1 MDVNFNDNQLNL
13 NYINCSEIK
22 DEMNNEIKDEMNNEI
37 NNEINKI
44 ITNIIE
50 EIIIYNDSNNLY
62 QEIKG
67 GLGNQL
73 CLLLNILSLA
83 SKYNMNYILSLN
95 TNFFQTHPYKKYNFF
110 KNIEFKENIHSSI
123 IDKHFYYYNEKNLSY
138 KEILFTNESL
148 KRNKKNKNKEF
159 NNLDLD
165 LNKDKD
171 NINNINNINK
181 INKNIFLI
189 GYFQSY
195 KYWWLYKDVI
205 KKTIFIDYTLIN
217 NIKNIYE
224 GFKKNNKKILA
235 IHIRLRDYLVLS
247 DKFPIHP
254 LVYYERAL
262 AFYDLSKYQIF
273 LFSDNIELAI
283 EFLKPLELDYICAD
297 EYYSDDENQF
307 YMLMLSNIR
316 ICCSSTFSLVSCYFN
331 EIYNFVDTNDCEY
344 VFPSVWGNNT
354 DIKYKLSD
362 IMINHK
368 YIVIDYVNSST
379 KKLYDVVSPIHKKD
393 LKTYVEYL
401 SSNKKLLVNSNQFYY
416 ISDCECKEIDI
427 LNVANSN
434 TNSNTGNNKYI
445 QFIDENKYPFTK
457 QQVFDY
463 LGKYIPKN
471 RLGWYYQQLLKLYIF
486 RLCTN
491 DNEIKLKNYVLILDS
506 DLLLLKPFFLFNNK
520 KKPIIHYLDHQKEFN
535 NKMKLSNQNEMK
547 LKNIHKPYVVSMN
560 YLMPKLNINVHESGV
575 IHHMLFHKKILNQ
588 MLIKIEKKFNKAP
601 WISILDSVIYYVQ
614 KFGYNISILSEYE
627 LYFHYVKNIY
637 KENYEFRNNLKFID
651 TNINKFNWIAK
662 ENISFIGNHSW
673 KK

>member
-1 MDVNFNDNQLNL
+1 MAIVLNK
-13 NYINCSEIK
+13 NTDFSK
-22 DEMNNEIKDEMNNEI
+22 NNI
-37 NNEINKI
+37 
-44 ITNIIE
+44 
-50 EIIIYNDSNNLY
+50 LY

-83 SKYNMNYILSLN
+83 SKYNMNYILSLH
-95 TNFFQTHPYKKYNFF
+95 TKFFETHPYKKYNFF

-123 IDKHFYYYNEKNLSY
+123 IDKHFYYYNEKSLSY
-138 KEILFTNESL
+138 KEIKFNRESL
-148 KRNKKNKNKEF
+148 FKNKKNKNKDF
-159 NNLDLD
+159 SDFNLDL
-165 LNKDKD
+165 
-171 NINNINNINK
+171 
-181 INKNIFLI
+181 NKNIFLI

-195 KYWWLYKDVI
+195 KYWWLYKDAI

-217 NIKNIYE
+217 NIRKIYE
-224 GFKKNNKKILA
+224 SFKKNNKKILA

-262 AFYDLSKYQIF
+262 SFYDVSKYQIF
-273 LFSDNIELAI
+273 LFSDNIELAC
-283 EFLKPLELDYICAD
+283 EFLKPLELNYICAD
-297 EYYSDDENQF
+297 EYYSDDEEQF
-307 YMLMLSNIR
+307 YMLMLSNVR

-331 EIYNFVDTNDCEY
+331 EIYNFVDINNCEY
-344 VFPSVWGNNT
+344 VFPSIWSNNA

-362 IMINHK
+362 IMIHHK

-393 LKTYVEYL
+393 LQTYIEYID
-401 SSNKKLLVNSNQFYY
+401 SNKKLLVNSNQFYY
-416 ISDCECKEIDI
+416 ISECRIKEIDI
-427 LNVANSN
+427 LNAKI
-434 TNSNTGNNKYI
+434 GNGNGNENKFI
-445 QFIDENKYPFTK
+445 QFIDENNYPFTK

-491 DNEIKLKNYVLILDS
+491 DNEIKFKNYVLILDS
-506 DLLLLKPFFLFNNK
+506 DLLLLKPFFLFNHKRKPIMYYLDYNLNDQLNHQLNNDNNNIQFK
-520 KKPIIHYLDHQKEFN
+520 KKE
-535 NKMKLSNQNEMK
+535 
-547 LKNIHKPYVVSMN
+547 IHKPYVVSMN

-601 WISILDSVIYYVQ
+601 WIAILDSVIYYVQ

-637 KENYEFRNNLKFID
+637 KENYEFKNNLKFLD
-651 TNINKFNWIAK
+651 TNINKFNWITK